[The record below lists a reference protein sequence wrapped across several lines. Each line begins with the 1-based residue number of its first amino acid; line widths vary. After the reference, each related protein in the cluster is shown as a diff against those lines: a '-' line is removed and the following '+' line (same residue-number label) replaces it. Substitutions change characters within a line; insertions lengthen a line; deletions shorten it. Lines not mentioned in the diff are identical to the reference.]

1 MSEKTLYLIRHALP
15 DYPDGERLCLG
26 QTMDLPLSKTGLEQA
41 EQLGRIFADK
51 ELEAVYTSPLLRA
64 VQTAQ
69 GVAAGHTQ
77 VIADPRLIELHGGVW
92 DGKPMRGIRE
102 KYPMYFAPGAA
113 STCPP
118 GGETD
123 EAGFAR
129 AWPAFEEIWQRTQK
143 CAAIVAHG
151 GINRVL
157 LCHLLGLPFSEKKKL
172 RQGFASVSAIQRIN
186 NAWEVKQIID

>member
-26 QTMDLPLSKTGLEQA
+26 QTMDLPLSKTGFEQA
-41 EQLGRIFADK
+41 EQLERMFADK
-51 ELEAVYTSPLLRA
+51 ELEAVYTSPLMRA

-69 GVAAGHTQ
+69 GVAAGCAQ
-77 VIADPRLIELHGGVW
+77 VIAEPRLIELYGGAW
-92 DGKPMRGIRE
+92 DGKPMRLIRQQ
-102 KYPMYFAPGAA
+102 YPEHFAAEA
-113 STCPP
+113 NDRCPP

-143 CAAIVAHG
+143 SAAIVAHG

-186 NAWEVKQIID
+186 DTWEVKQIID